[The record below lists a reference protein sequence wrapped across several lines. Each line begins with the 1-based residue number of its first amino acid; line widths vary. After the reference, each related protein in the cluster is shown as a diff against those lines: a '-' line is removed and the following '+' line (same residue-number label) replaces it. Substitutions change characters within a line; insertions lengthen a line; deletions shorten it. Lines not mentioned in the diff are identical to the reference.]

1 MRVGMGCSFAKGD
14 VKRPAGMRRNPNFTT
29 NERVHIM
36 RLTQLSMALAAAIT
50 ASSAVQAQQFSEVI
64 SFGDSLTDAG
74 NVGTLNGLPPDTSF
88 TTNQDPVYS
97 QILSSM
103 FGLGNQTNFSPL
115 IPGSSGSNYAY
126 GGACAISNGTPT
138 QVPGLPFN
146 CVNSPGSFSLMT
158 QFTTHL
164 AANGGVADP
173 NALYTYWAGA
183 NDILSGVYY
192 SGLYANPLIA
202 QAWAGQAG
210 ATAAGEVAFLQS
222 KGAKTIVVF
231 NLPDL
236 GKTPLN
242 VNTPNATGATA
253 LTTIYNLQFEA
264 GLANASDGI
273 VAINTFA
280 IINEVTANPTA
291 FGFTNTTGKA
301 CPASSLICGP
311 ASAGY
316 PTQPSS
322 NTYLFAD
329 DIHPS
334 GKAHALLANVVYA
347 TITAPG
353 IVSLAP
359 EVAMQSAYNHSTAI
373 NDALDSEWAS
383 GSEVGK
389 IRGFTA
395 VQFGQMNIDATGYT
409 PELDADSMDLNIGAT
424 YRVNEGFTF
433 GVAAT
438 LGSNTGDSGFAG
450 EFDGTSILLG
460 LFGQYEIN
468 GLYGRLSF
476 SAGNTDMDISRR
488 IDLGASTRTEIGNT
502 GINQQIGALEVGY
515 VFKAE
520 NFTHGPFGGVEI
532 NNNEVE
538 AYVENGNS
546 STAMR
551 FDDFSRDSNMTTLGY
566 QFSGK
571 FGGVQPFA
579 RVAWVTETNTDQTFV
594 RGGTASMPG
603 NFSLG
608 GYAPTDDSFIDWNVG
623 ASMSFAESFDGFLS
637 YRGRNGNDQQDNGTF
652 SLGVRKTF

>member
-1 MRVGMGCSFAKGD
+1 
-14 VKRPAGMRRNPNFTT
+14 
-29 NERVHIM
+29 M
-36 RLTQLSMALAAAIT
+36 RLTPLSMALAVAIT
-50 ASSAVQAQQFSEVI
+50 ASSAAQAQQFSEVY

-88 TTNQDPVYS
+88 TTNLDPVYA

-103 FGLGNQTNFSPL
+103 FGLGNQTNRSPF
-115 IPGSSGSNYAY
+115 IPGSSGTNFAY
-126 GGACAISNGTPT
+126 GGACAISNGTAIAAPI
-138 QVPGLPFN
+138 PGLPTFT
-146 CVNSPGSFSLMT
+146 CSNSPGNFSLMS

-164 AANGGVADP
+164 TANGGVADP
-173 NALYTYWAGA
+173 DALYTYWAGA
-183 NDILSGVYY
+183 NDILSATSVIAPGGFLPNG
-192 SGLYANPLIA
+192 SILYQYIYLNGGNPANASAIA
-202 QAWAGQAG
+202 QTVAGQAG

-242 VNTPNATGATA
+242 VGTANATGATA
-253 LTTIYNLQFEA
+253 LSTIYNLQFAA
-264 GLANASDGI
+264 GLATAQDGI

-280 IINEVTANPTA
+280 IINEVTANPAA

-311 ASAGY
+311 ASSGY

-334 GKAHALLANVVYA
+334 GRAHALLANVVYA

-389 IRGFTA
+389 VRGFTA
-395 VQFGQMNIDATGYT
+395 VQFGQSNIDATGYT
-409 PELDADSMDLNIGAT
+409 PALDGDSMDLNLGAT
-424 YRVNEGFTF
+424 YRVSEGFTF
-433 GVAAT
+433 GLAAT
-438 LGSNTGDSGFAG
+438 LGNNTGDAGFAG
-450 EFDGTSILLG
+450 EFDGTSVMLG

-488 IDLGASTRTEIGNT
+488 IDLGASTRTEVGNT
-502 GINQQIGALEVGY
+502 GITQQIGALEVGY

-520 NFTHGPFGGVEI
+520 DFTHGPFGGVEI

-538 AYVENGNS
+538 GYVENGTS
-546 STAMR
+546 STAMH

-594 RGGTASMPG
+594 RAGTASMPG

-623 ASMSFAESFDGFLS
+623 ASMVFAESFDGFLS
-637 YRGRNGNDQQDNGTF
+637 YRGRTGNDQQDNGTF
-652 SLGVRKTF
+652 SVGVRKTF

>member
-1 MRVGMGCSFAKGD
+1 
-14 VKRPAGMRRNPNFTT
+14 
-29 NERVHIM
+29 M
-36 RLTQLSMALAAAIT
+36 RLTQLSMALAVAIT
-50 ASSAVQAQQFSEVI
+50 ASSAAQAQQFSQII

-74 NVGTLNGLPPDTSF
+74 NVGTLNGLPPGSSF

-103 FGLGNQTNFSPL
+103 FGLGNQTNRSPL
-115 IPGSSGSNYAY
+115 IPSSSGGTNFAY
-126 GGACAISNGTPT
+126 GGACAISNGTAIAAPI
-138 QVPGLPFN
+138 PGLPTFT
-146 CVNSPGSFSLMT
+146 CSNSPGNFSLMT

-164 AANGGVADP
+164 TANGGVADP
-173 NALYTYWAGA
+173 DALYTYWAGA
-183 NDILSGVYY
+183 NDILSATAVTPPGGFLPNG
-192 SGLYANPLIA
+192 SILYQYIFLNGGNPANASAIA
-202 QAWAGQAG
+202 QTIAGQSG
-210 ATAAGEVAFLQS
+210 ATAAGEVKFLQS
-222 KGAKTIVVF
+222 AGAKTIVVF

-264 GLANASDGI
+264 GLATASDGI

-322 NTYLFAD
+322 STYLFAD

-389 IRGFTA
+389 VRGFTA

-438 LGSNTGDSGFAG
+438 LGSNTGDAGFAG
-450 EFDGTSILLG
+450 EFDGTSMMLG

-488 IDLGASTRTEIGNT
+488 VDLGASTRTEIGNT

-538 AYVENGNS
+538 AYVENGTS

-637 YRGRNGNDQQDNGTF
+637 YRGRTGNDQQDNGTF